1 MKIVFDSNVIIDAV
15 ACREPFN
22 KEAEEILLL
31 SSQEIIKGYLTSN
44 SITDIFYVIRRNLSE
59 SQAKDIIRS
68 IMYSLDV
75 IEVNG
80 SDCWEALNMT
90 ISDFEDA
97 LIVTCAEKIK
107 VDYIISRDISL
118 TKIDSTTPIILPSEF
133 LKKIK

>member
-44 SITDIFYVIRRNLSE
+44 SITDIFYVICRNLSE

-107 VDYIISRDISL
+107 ADYIISRDISL